1 MALIELDH
9 QDIDIELAYAT
20 TENFTHQVL
29 YETDL
34 ECTARLHHVAALAL
48 YRAAD
53 LAAGLGLKLLVLDG
67 YRPVSVQK
75 KLWEIRPDPE
85 FVTDPA
91 VGSDHSRGTAIDL
104 TLTDCDRRFYDM
116 GTDFDAAEVQ
126 SHHGRTD
133 ISPDAQRN
141 RALLLG
147 VMNAAGFELNPFE
160 WWHYSL
166 PNSRLF
172 PLIEK

>member
-1 MALIELDH
+1 MSLVELKH
-9 QDIDIELAYAT
+9 PHIGIQLAYAT
-20 TENFTHQVL
+20 TENFTGRVL
-29 YETDL
+29 YQTE
-34 ECTARLHHVAALAL
+34 EQCTARLTEVAALAF

-53 LAAGLGLKLLVLDG
+53 LAAGLGLKLLVLDA
-67 YRPVSVQK
+67 YRPQSVQVE
-75 KLWEIRPDPE
+75 LWDFRPDPE

-91 VGSDHSRGTAIDL
+91 VGSDHTRGTAIDL
-104 TLTDCDRRFYDM
+104 TLTNQNGDHFDM
-116 GTDFDAAEVQ
+116 GTDFDAALEQ

-133 ISPDAQRN
+133 LAREAQTN

-166 PNSRLF
+166 PNSKLF
-172 PLIEK
+172 PLIS

>member
-1 MALIELDH
+1 MGLVELKH
-9 QDIDIELAYAT
+9 PHIDIELAYAT
-20 TENFTHQVL
+20 TENFTGQIL
-29 YETDL
+29 YKSAD
-34 ECTARLHHVAALAL
+34 ECTARLHEVAALAF

-53 LAAGLGLKLLVLDG
+53 LAAGLGLRLLVLDG
-67 YRPVSVQK
+67 YRPPSVQD
-75 KLWEIRPDPE
+75 KLWAIRPDPE

-91 VGSDHSRGTAIDL
+91 IGSDHSRGTAIDL
-104 TLTDCDRRFYDM
+104 TLTNEAGEHFDM
-116 GTDFDAAEVQ
+116 GTDFDAALVQ

-133 ISPDAQRN
+133 LNQSAQQN

-172 PLIEK
+172 PLIPK